1 VTTAVVRLI
10 ACIMLLWSRQE
21 AAPQD
26 GMSRLRLA
34 SSPPPRRSITE
45 ANRDSEEKR
54 PTAEPGGLELE
65 AVRELLVEGREQ
77 GYLTAGQVQD
87 KLQGVELTD
96 EQIDKLLLLLGELGI
111 DILQDEETP
120 DSKRAEGEL
129 EELMPKLDLSVD
141 TSSNDP
147 LRAYLKEAGK
157 VPLLTSDEEVA
168 LAKRIERGDAAA
180 KRKLIEANLRLVVSI
195 ARRYVDRGLPFL
207 DLIQEG
213 NLGLM
218 RAVEKFDYR
227 RGFKFST
234 YATWWIRQAITRA
247 LADQA
252 RTIRVPAH
260 MVEQIGRLRR
270 AQRQLLSEMGRE
282 PTPEEIA
289 AEMGTAPAKVRE
301 ILRISQDTVSLE
313 TPIGEEDSAQL
324 GDFIQDETSVAP
336 LQAVGTLLQRE
347 ALDSVLAALSYRERK
362 IMELR
367 FGLQDGRPHTLDEV
381 GQRFGV
387 SRERVR
393 QIETRTL
400 FKLRRYRDSLPLRD
414 SFD

>member
-1 VTTAVVRLI
+1 
-10 ACIMLLWSRQE
+10 
-21 AAPQD
+21 
-26 GMSRLRLA
+26 LRALH
-34 SSPPPRRSITE
+34 PFRRSITE
-45 ANRDSEEKR
+45 ANRDSEKKR

-65 AVRELLVEGREQ
+65 EVRELLVEGREQ
-77 GYLTAGQVQD
+77 GYLTAEQVQD
-87 KLQGVELTD
+87 KLQGVELTG
-96 EQIDKLLLLLGELGI
+96 EQIDKLLLLLGDLGI
-111 DILQDEETP
+111 DILEDEETP
-120 DSKRAEGEL
+120 DSKRAEREL
-129 EELMPKLDLSVD
+129 EEPIPKLDLSVEAP
-141 TSSNDP
+141 SNDP

-157 VPLLTSDEEVA
+157 VPLLSADEEVA
-168 LAKRIERGDAAA
+168 LARRIERGDAAA

-195 ARRYVDRGLPFL
+195 ARRYVDRGLPLL

-218 RAVEKFDYR
+218 RTVEKFDYR

-260 MVEQIGRLRR
+260 MVEQIGMLRR

-301 ILRISQDTVSLE
+301 IIKISQDTVSLE

-324 GDFIQDETSVAP
+324 GDFIEDETSVAP

-414 SFD
+414 SLD